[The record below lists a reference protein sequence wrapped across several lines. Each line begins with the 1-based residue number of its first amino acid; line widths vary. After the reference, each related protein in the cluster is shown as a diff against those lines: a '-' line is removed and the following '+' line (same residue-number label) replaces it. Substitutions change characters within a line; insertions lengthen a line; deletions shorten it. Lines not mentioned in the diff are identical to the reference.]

1 MKTRD
6 IIVVFN
12 KVLEFLDDIERDPSI
27 PAYYADKAE
36 LLVEEIE
43 TLLGQSE
50 VEE

>member
-6 IIVVFN
+6 IISNFN
-12 KVLEFLDDIERDPSI
+12 KVLEFLDDVIRDPDTSQ
-27 PAYYADKAE
+27 YLADRAE
-36 LLVEEIE
+36 VLVEDIE